1 MQVTAY
7 VALGTNLGSLRENLD
22 VALMRLREK
31 GLQITKVSSYID
43 TDPYGVTDQPRFLN
57 AVCEVKTELL
67 PQQLLKILLD
77 TELEMGRVRLR
88 RWGERIIDL
97 DLLFYGDEIIN
108 EPNLV
113 VPHPDMQNRD
123 FVLRPLA
130 EIAPG
135 KVHPVLKRTIAQLW
149 QEYLEKKD
157 KMRYELNAESLV
169 KRFTAYAKINTASD
183 ERSAQLP
190 SSKGQWQLAEHL
202 KKELTELG
210 LANVRVTDKCY
221 VLAELPANTEE
232 AAPVIGLIA
241 HMDTSS
247 EANGQNV
254 QVTMHKAW
262 DGRDIALAPDCVLS
276 TKNFPEMS
284 SYIGQAILTAGG
296 TTLLGA
302 DDKAGITAI
311 VSACEYLLAHPEIK
325 HGKILLA
332 FTPDEEIGRGTDGFP
347 LDEFKADFAYTVDG
361 GELGEL
367 NYETFNACN
376 AKIIFNGVSVHP
388 GSAKNKMR
396 NAVTMAAEWQMAL
409 PQGEKPEY
417 TENYEGFYHCL
428 RIEGGTD
435 RVELDMILRD
445 HDKNI
450 LAKRK
455 QLLLDLAAFMNA
467 KYGAGSVEC
476 NLQDMYC
483 NMKEY
488 ITPVFEI
495 VQRAENAM
503 REAGVVPKLVPVR
516 GGTDGSR
523 LSEMGLPCPNIF
535 TGGHNF
541 HGRYEYLPVPSL
553 VKCTEV
559 LLNIVK
565 L

>member
-1 MQVTAY
+1 M
-7 VALGTNLGSLRENLD
+7 N
-22 VALMRLREK
+22 
-31 GLQITKVSSYID
+31 
-43 TDPYGVTDQPRFLN
+43 
-57 AVCEVKTELL
+57 
-67 PQQLLKILLD
+67 
-77 TELEMGRVRLR
+77 
-88 RWGERIIDL
+88 
-97 DLLFYGDEIIN
+97 
-108 EPNLV
+108 
-113 VPHPDMQNRD
+113 
-123 FVLRPLA
+123 
-130 EIAPG
+130 
-135 KVHPVLKRTIAQLW
+135 
-149 QEYLEKKD
+149 
-157 KMRYELNAESLV
+157 YELDAEHLV
-169 KRFTAYAKINTASD
+169 KRFTAYAQINTASD
-183 ERSAQLP
+183 ERSTQQP
-190 SSKGQWQLAEHL
+190 SSEGQWQLAEYL
-202 KKELTELG
+202 KNELNALG
-210 LANVRVTDKCY
+210 LTGVKVTDKCY
-221 VLAELPANTEE
+221 VLAELPTNTED

-247 EANGQNV
+247 EASGAGV

-262 DGRDIALAPDCVLS
+262 DGSEIRLASDCVLS
-276 TKNFPEMS
+276 TAKFLEMS
-284 SYIGQAILTAGG
+284 VYIGQDILTAGG
-296 TTLLGA
+296 STLLGA

-376 AKIIFNGVSVHP
+376 AKIIFNGVSVHT

-428 RIEGGTD
+428 HIEGGTD
-435 RVELDMILRD
+435 RVELEMILRD
-445 HDKNI
+445 HDKK
-450 LAKRK
+450 LLEKRK

-476 NLQDMYC
+476 SLQDMYC

-495 VQRAENAM
+495 VERAENAM
-503 REAGVVPKLVPVR
+503 REAGVTPKLVPVR

-541 HGRYEYLPVPSL
+541 HGRFEYLPVQSL

-565 L
+565 A

>member
-1 MQVTAY
+1 M
-7 VALGTNLGSLRENLD
+7 N
-22 VALMRLREK
+22 
-31 GLQITKVSSYID
+31 
-43 TDPYGVTDQPRFLN
+43 
-57 AVCEVKTELL
+57 
-67 PQQLLKILLD
+67 
-77 TELEMGRVRLR
+77 
-88 RWGERIIDL
+88 
-97 DLLFYGDEIIN
+97 
-108 EPNLV
+108 
-113 VPHPDMQNRD
+113 
-123 FVLRPLA
+123 
-130 EIAPG
+130 
-135 KVHPVLKRTIAQLW
+135 
-149 QEYLEKKD
+149 
-157 KMRYELNAESLV
+157 YELDAERLV
-169 KRFTAYAKINTASD
+169 KRFTAYAQINTASD
-183 ERSAQLP
+183 ERSTQLP
-190 SSKGQWQLAEHL
+190 SSEGQWQLAEYL
-202 KKELTELG
+202 KNELTALG
-210 LANVRVTDKCY
+210 LTGVKVTDKCY
-221 VLAELPANTEE
+221 VLAELPANTE
-232 AAPVIGLIA
+232 APVIGLIA
-241 HMDTSS
+241 HMDTSG
-247 EANGQNV
+247 EASGENV

-284 SYIGQAILTAGG
+284 AYIGQDILTAGG

-428 RIEGGTD
+428 RIEGSTD

-541 HGRYEYLPVPSL
+541 HGRFEYLPVPSL

-565 L
+565 A

>member
-7 VALGTNLGSLRENLD
+7 VALGTNLGSLKDNLD
-22 VALMRLREK
+22 EALKRLAAK
-31 GLQITKVSSYID
+31 GLQIIKVSSYID

-57 AVCEVKTELL
+57 AVCEVRTELGA
-67 PQQLLKILLD
+67 QELLKMLLA

-88 RWGERIIDL
+88 HWGERIIDL
-97 DLLFYGDEIIN
+97 DLIFYGDEVIN
-108 EPNLV
+108 EPNLI

-130 EIAPG
+130 EIAPQ
-135 KVHPVLKRTIAQLW
+135 KLHPVLQKQSADYGRNIQKRRLT
-149 QEYLEKKD
+149 
-157 KMRYELNAESLV
+157 MNYELDVEHLV
-169 KRFTAYAKINTASD
+169 KRFTAYAQINTASD
-183 ERSAQLP
+183 ERSTQQP
-190 SSKGQWQLAEHL
+190 SSEGQWQLAEYL
-202 KKELTELG
+202 KNELNALG
-210 LANVRVTDKCY
+210 LTGVKVTDKCY
-221 VLAELPANTEE
+221 VLAELPANTED

-247 EANGQNV
+247 EASGAGV

-262 DGRDIALAPDCVLS
+262 DGSEIRLAPDCVLS
-276 TKNFPEMS
+276 TAKFPEMS
-284 SYIGQAILTAGG
+284 AYIGQDILTAGG
-296 TTLLGA
+296 STLLGA
-302 DDKAGITAI
+302 DDKAGITVI

-376 AKIIFNGVSVHP
+376 AKIIFNGVSVHT

-435 RVELDMILRD
+435 RVELEMILRD
-445 HDKNI
+445 HDKK
-450 LAKRK
+450 LLEKRK

-476 NLQDMYC
+476 SLQDMYC

-495 VQRAENAM
+495 VERAENAM
-503 REAGVVPKLVPVR
+503 REAGVTPKLVPVR

-523 LSEMGLPCPNIF
+523 LSEMGLPCPNVLPAGITS
-535 TGGHNF
+535 TG
-541 HGRYEYLPVPSL
+541 V
-553 VKCTEV
+553 
-559 LLNIVK
+559 LNICRCSR

>member
-1 MQVTAY
+1 M
-7 VALGTNLGSLRENLD
+7 
-22 VALMRLREK
+22 
-31 GLQITKVSSYID
+31 
-43 TDPYGVTDQPRFLN
+43 
-57 AVCEVKTELL
+57 
-67 PQQLLKILLD
+67 
-77 TELEMGRVRLR
+77 
-88 RWGERIIDL
+88 
-97 DLLFYGDEIIN
+97 
-108 EPNLV
+108 
-113 VPHPDMQNRD
+113 
-123 FVLRPLA
+123 
-130 EIAPG
+130 
-135 KVHPVLKRTIAQLW
+135 
-149 QEYLEKKD
+149 
-157 KMRYELNAESLV
+157 
-169 KRFTAYAKINTASD
+169 
-183 ERSAQLP
+183 
-190 SSKGQWQLAEHL
+190 
-202 KKELTELG
+202 
-210 LANVRVTDKCY
+210 
-221 VLAELPANTEE
+221 LAELPANTE
-232 AAPVIGLIA
+232 APVIGLIA
-241 HMDTSS
+241 HMDTSG
-247 EANGQNV
+247 EASGENV

-284 SYIGQAILTAGG
+284 AYIGQDILTAGG

-535 TGGHNF
+535 TGGQNF
-541 HGRYEYLPVPSL
+541 HGRFEYLPVPSL
-553 VKCTEV
+553 IKCTEV

-565 L
+565 A

>member
-1 MQVTAY
+1 M
-7 VALGTNLGSLRENLD
+7 
-22 VALMRLREK
+22 K
-31 GLQITKVSSYID
+31 
-43 TDPYGVTDQPRFLN
+43 
-57 AVCEVKTELL
+57 
-67 PQQLLKILLD
+67 
-77 TELEMGRVRLR
+77 
-88 RWGERIIDL
+88 
-97 DLLFYGDEIIN
+97 
-108 EPNLV
+108 
-113 VPHPDMQNRD
+113 
-123 FVLRPLA
+123 
-130 EIAPG
+130 
-135 KVHPVLKRTIAQLW
+135 
-149 QEYLEKKD
+149 
-157 KMRYELNAESLV
+157 YELNAEHLV

-190 SSKGQWQLAEHL
+190 SSEGQWQLAEHL
-202 KKELTELG
+202 KNELTELG
-210 LANVRVTDKCY
+210 LANVQVTDKCY
-221 VLAELPANTEE
+221 VLAELSANTEE

-247 EANGQNV
+247 EASGENV
-254 QVTMHKAW
+254 QITLHKAW
-262 DGRDIALAPDCVLS
+262 DGSDMHLAPGCVLS
-276 TKNFPEMS
+276 VKEFPEMAA
-284 SYIGQAILTAGG
+284 YRGQDILTAGG

-302 DDKAGITAI
+302 DDKAGIAAI
-311 VSACEYLLAHPEIK
+311 VSACEYLLQHPEIK
-325 HGKILLA
+325 HGKVLLA

-347 LDEFKADFAYTVDG
+347 LADFKADFAYTVDG
-361 GELGEL
+361 GALGEL

-396 NAVTMAAEWQMAL
+396 NAVTMAAEWQLAL

-417 TENYEGFYHCL
+417 TDCYEGFYHCL

-455 QLLLDLAAFMNA
+455 QLLLDLAAFMNN

-476 NLQDMYC
+476 SLQDMYC
-483 NMKEY
+483 NVKEY

-495 VQRAENAM
+495 VERAENAM
-503 REAGVVPKLVPVR
+503 REAGVEPQLVPVR

-559 LLNIVK
+559 LLNIIK